1 MIDHDD
7 VMVVHLPDKAGGE
20 DIVRSPF
27 CIKTPVVEH
36 DHPVTVASR
45 ERQVVQDDEDQ
56 RTLPSEPQGTCHDGF
71 LVAQVERRRWLI
83 Q

>member
-1 MIDHDD
+1 VIDHDD
-7 VMVVHLPDKAGGE
+7 VMVVHLPDKARGE

-45 ERQVVQDDEDQ
+45 ERQVVQDDED
-56 RTLPSEPQGTCHDGF
+56 
-71 LVAQVERRRWLI
+71 
-83 Q
+83 